1 LIGLVAGIAAIAL
14 AVYGVVDRARSKQE
28 VEVWTNEQA
37 FATVKLIKPQLG
49 PSEGELVLPGN
60 VSAFY
65 TGSIYARVNGYV
77 KDWYED
83 IGAHVKKGQV
93 LAVIDSPDLDQQLA
107 QARADL
113 VRAQAN
119 RALADVTYTM
129 GLPFQEKHRFATS
142 EGRKIR
148 RRNGKGR

>member
-1 LIGLVAGIAAIAL
+1 MSPESISTVASRRLRLIGLVAGIAAIAL
-14 AVYGVVDRARSKQE
+14 AVHGVADRARSKQE

-37 FATVKLIKPQLG
+37 IATVKLIKPQLG

-65 TGSIYARVNGYV
+65 TGSIYAWVNGYV

-83 IGAHVKKGQV
+83 IGAHGKKGQV

-113 VRAQAN
+113 VRAQSNQQLAN
-119 RALADVTYTM
+119 VTY
-129 GLPFQEKHRFATS
+129 
-142 EGRKIR
+142 GRWESLSKKNIVS
-148 RRNGKGR
+148 

>member
-1 LIGLVAGIAAIAL
+1 MSPESISTVASRRLRLIGLVAGIAAIAL

-28 VEVWTNEQA
+28 V
-37 FATVKLIKPQLG
+37 
-49 PSEGELVLPGN
+49 VLPGN

-113 VRAQAN
+113 V
-119 RALADVTYTM
+119 
-129 GLPFQEKHRFATS
+129 TS
-142 EGRKIR
+142 FRNKR
-148 RRNGKGR
+148 RTKNTETQWQRPLMCRPPKPMWPGSKR